1 MAIPKSSMRPL
12 IPVIELLE
20 ARIAPATV
28 FAVTSSNQLISFD
41 AYDPEN
47 VSTIATISGLQGGE
61 AIEGIDFRPSD
72 ETLFALGST
81 SRLYTLNLT
90 TGAATQIGGV
100 FSTALSGTNFGFD
113 FNPIADRLRVL
124 SDSNQNF
131 RLNPSTGAIVDSDP
145 MTGGVQLDGTP
156 GGSLDA
162 SGVAYSNNVSAA
174 TATTAYIIDTLNDEV
189 RVLGGFDGSPSANG
203 GVVTSFGADLGV
215 NATGSAGFDIGRIY
229 GFETA
234 IASLQV
240 GGITSLYNIN
250 LENGHANLIGQIG
263 TGTALKGLAI
273 SPLETAGTATIASNG
288 RSATYTDLDGD
299 VVTVSISR
307 GTLSQPMFSLR
318 KEGPNN
324 GAILQTLDLTLDPE
338 TAGANVTITAKP
350 SAFGGDGQVNVGFI
364 KATGLDLGVVKVSG
378 DLARIDAGDAS
389 DFKKSITSL
398 DVLSMGVLGT
408 ATQSSSVAA
417 NADVLQSDLVGGVS
431 KINVRGSIVGAGI
444 VVTGDADADIGTVT
458 ILGDIV
464 GGSTLYS
471 GAIVADDGNIKSIKI
486 SGSLIG
492 GSGLGSGYIFATY
505 ELKTFTVLGSI
516 FGGTGNYSGTVDGAT
531 LGKATIS
538 GDLRGNDGYQSGS
551 INFFHMSGK
560 VTVKGSL
567 FGGVGENSGSILAI
581 KDPIPDF
588 ADQIDGTIANVTV
601 YGGLF
606 GSDGKFSGAIRGE
619 TLIKTAT
626 VKGSL
631 FGGLGEKSGS
641 IYSDQTLTQAKV
653 TGDVTGGSGLLSG
666 SIAGENTDD
675 GGAITKSITIGGS
688 LYSTVS
694 GALTGIVMQGKT
706 SKVTIGGGVI
716 GLNDSVAT
724 LRFVGYPFSSPSPK
738 NSADANAITTLKI
751 GGDMRN
757 AEIITGHDG
766 GGPHRGDAN
775 IGSITIGGSVQA
787 TNIVAAVSAGTDE
800 IWGTDDDTLFS
811 PRGSGLVPTIGSIT
825 IKGQLLGS
833 PGGSDGFVITASV
846 IKSIKVGSQSLDLSS
861 SAVADLIEQYGPY
874 RDITIREV
882 SE

>member
-1 MAIPKSSMRPL
+1 MRSIIPAIEP
-12 IPVIELLE
+12 LE

-41 AYDPEN
+41 AYNPDE
-47 VSTIATISGLQGGE
+47 VTTIATISGLQGGE
-61 AIEGIDFRPSD
+61 TIEGIDFRPADGS
-72 ETLFALGST
+72 LFALGST

-90 TGAATQIGGV
+90 TGAATAVGGV

-113 FNPIADRLRVL
+113 FNPLPDRIRVL

-131 RLNPSTGAIVDSDP
+131 RLNPNTGGIVDSD
-145 MTGGVQLDGTP
+145 TGTAAVQLDGTP

-162 SGVAYSNNVSAA
+162 SGVAYSNNFSGA
-174 TATTAYIIDTLNDEV
+174 TVTTAYIIDTASDEL
-189 RVLGGFDGSPSANG
+189 RVLGGLDGTPSPNG

-215 NATGSAGFDIGRIY
+215 NATGSVGFDIGRVF
-229 GFETA
+229 GLETA
-234 IASLQV
+234 LASLQV
-240 GGITSLYNIN
+240 GGITSLYNIS
-250 LENGHANLIGQIG
+250 LETGHANLIGQIG
-263 TGTALKGLAI
+263 TGTELKGLAI
-273 SPLETAGTATIASNG
+273 SPTETAGTATIASNG

-307 GTLSQPMFSLR
+307 GTLSQSMFSLR

-324 GAILQTLDLTLDPE
+324 GAILQQLDLTLDPA
-338 TAGANVTITAKP
+338 TAGANVTISAKP

-364 KATGLDLGVVKVSG
+364 KATGLDLGAVKVSG
-378 DLARIDAGDAS
+378 DLARIDAGDT
-389 DFKKSITSL
+389 DFTKSISSL

-408 ATQSSSVAA
+408 STQSFSVAG
-417 NADVLQSDLVGGVS
+417 NSDVLQSDLVGGVS
-431 KINVRGSIVGAGI
+431 KITVRGSIVGAGI
-444 VVTGDADADIGTVT
+444 MVTGDAEADIGTVT

-464 GGSTLYS
+464 GGDTEYS
-471 GAIVADDGNIKSIKI
+471 GSIVAANADIKSIKI

-492 GSGLGSGYIFATY
+492 GGGDGSGYVFASI
-505 ELKTFTVLGSI
+505 EMKSFTVLGSI

-531 LGKATIS
+531 LGKATVS
-538 GDLRGNDGYQSGS
+538 GDLRGNDGYLSGS
-551 INFFHMSGK
+551 INFFHMSSK
-560 VTVKGSL
+560 VTVNGSL

-581 KDPIPDF
+581 KDPVPDS
-588 ADQIDGTIANVTV
+588 ADQIDGTIATVTV
-601 YGGLF
+601 NGGLF
-606 GSDGKFSGAIRGE
+606 GNDGKFSGSIRGQ
-619 TLIKTAT
+619 TLIKNAT

-631 FGGLGEKSGS
+631 HGGVGEKSGS

-653 TGDVTGGSGLLSG
+653 TGNVTGGAGLLSG

-688 LYSTVS
+688 LYSTVP
-694 GALTGIVMQGKT
+694 GALTGIFLQGKT

-716 GLNDSVAT
+716 GLNDSTAS
-724 LRFVGYPFSSPSPK
+724 LRFVGYPFTSPSPK

-811 PRGSGLVPTIGSIT
+811 PRGTGLVPTIGSIT
-825 IKGQLLGS
+825 IKGQLIGS
-833 PGGSDGFVITASV
+833 PGQSDGFVITASV
-846 IKSIKVGSQSLDLSS
+846 IKSIKVASQSLDLSS

-882 SE
+882 SV